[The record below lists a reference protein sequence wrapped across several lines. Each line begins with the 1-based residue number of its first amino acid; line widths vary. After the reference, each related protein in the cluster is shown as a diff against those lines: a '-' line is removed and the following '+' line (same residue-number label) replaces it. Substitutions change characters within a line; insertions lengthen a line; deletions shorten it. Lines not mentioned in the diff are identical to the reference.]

1 MEEKSIPKVFV
12 KFWFPK
18 KRVLIKNV
26 KIVWQIKMSFIQN
39 KKKCIRLV
47 IMVINTQDGN
57 SYLLLFIMLPG
68 ILRSQ
73 KKKNLPN
80 VAR

>member
-1 MEEKSIPKVFV
+1 
-12 KFWFPK
+12 
-18 KRVLIKNV
+18 
-26 KIVWQIKMSFIQN
+26 MSFIQN

-47 IMVINTQDGN
+47 ILVINTQDGN

-73 KKKNLPN
+73 KENLPN
-80 VAR
+80 VAQ